1 MERGPVTTLTTEAQN
16 PSSLDIDTLSSSDI
30 VRLIN
35 AEDAVVATAVRSA
48 LPQIADAVDAIAAA
62 IAGGGRLFYV
72 GAGTSGRLGIL
83 DAAECVPT
91 FGTPPHLV
99 QGIIA
104 GGVAALTQAVEGA
117 EDDREQARH
126 DLVERGL
133 TSADIVCG
141 IAASGRT
148 PYVVAALQFAGEH
161 GARTIAIAC
170 NHASAIAEQAEID
183 ISVEVGPE
191 VIAGSTRMKAGTAQK
206 MILNMLSTGT
216 MIRLGKVYGNLMID
230 VRVTNR
236 KLAERAVRL
245 VRQLTG
251 VDEAT
256 ARQLLAQ
263 SDNDVKAAVV
273 MQRLSVTFAEATRL
287 LNDTAGQLRSVIDR
301 DDA

>member
-1 MERGPVTTLTTEAQN
+1 MTTLTTEAQN
-16 PSSLDIDTLSSSDI
+16 PSSLDIDSLSSIDI

-35 AEDAVVATAVRSA
+35 AEDAVVATAVRSV

-104 GGVAALTQAVEGA
+104 GGATAVTQAVEGA

-126 DLVERGL
+126 DLAERGL

-148 PYVVAALQFAGEH
+148 PYVVAALQFAREH
-161 GARTIAIAC
+161 GAGTIAIAC

-183 ISVEVGPE
+183 ISVELGPE

-230 VRVTNR
+230 VRVTNQ

-251 VDEAT
+251 VDDAT

-287 LNDTAGQLRSVIDR
+287 LDAAAGQLRSVIDG
-301 DDA
+301 DGA

>member
-1 MERGPVTTLTTEAQN
+1 MTTLTTEAQN

-83 DAAECVPT
+83 DAVECVPT

-104 GGVAALTQAVEGA
+104 GGATAVTQAVEGA
-117 EDDREQARH
+117 EDDWEQARH
-126 DLVERGL
+126 DLAERGL

-170 NHASAIAEQAEID
+170 NHASAIAEQAEIS
-183 ISVEVGPE
+183 ISVELGAE

-245 VRQLTG
+245 VQQLTG
-251 VDEAT
+251 VDDAT

-263 SDNDVKAAVV
+263 SNNNVKAAVV
-273 MQRLSVTFAEATRL
+273 MQRLGLDCETALRR

>member
-1 MERGPVTTLTTEAQN
+1 MTTLTTEAQN
-16 PSSLDIDTLSSSDI
+16 PSSLDIDTLSSIDI

-35 AEDAVVATAVRSA
+35 AEDAVVATAVHAA

-83 DAAECVPT
+83 DAVECVPT

-104 GGVAALTQAVEGA
+104 GGATAVTQAVEGA
-117 EDDREQARH
+117 EDDWEQARH
-126 DLVERGL
+126 DLAERGL

-170 NHASAIAEQAEID
+170 NHASAIAEQAEIS
-183 ISVEVGPE
+183 ISVELGAE

-245 VRQLTG
+245 VQRLTG

-287 LNDTAGQLRSVIDR
+287 LNAAAGQLRSVIDR
-301 DDA
+301 DGA